1 MIASYHK
8 VNRNPFVH
16 ASNVKETAQDVW
28 WSPIDKVVASPFQND
43 NIYLTKESG
52 VGTSYDTGRAIAEQK
67 LGLNGFIEFQ
77 KPHFSNTDFSG
88 SLAVGVFAKDSK
100 SYSDSPFQVTLDWN
114 ISNQGS
120 IRVVVGGGTPDHTIP
135 NPTLN
140 TTAWT
145 PNERFRIVREGAN
158 LIFQRTSGSN
168 YFKDFYSTTIPANLG
183 EYTSFKVGAWLY
195 HDGEAGY
202 GRSRVANVKVSS
214 GRYDNWYIRHTLP
227 QSDLQYRWIDD
238 SYNDDKNQPFG
249 FTGLTHDGGGLVPFT
264 IPSASTSM
272 TQSSPTFLSE
282 SLTGA
287 FGLNV
292 DFVGLNS
299 LIYSPIT
306 ASTNTYGYPLSRPLA
321 SYAGSVLPL

>member
-1 MIASYHK
+1 M
-8 VNRNPFVH
+8 
-16 ASNVKETAQDVW
+16 
-28 WSPIDKVVASPFQND
+28 
-43 NIYLTKESG
+43 
-52 VGTSYDTGRAIAEQK
+52 
-67 LGLNGFIEFQ
+67 
-77 KPHFSNTDFSG
+77 
-88 SLAVGVFAKDSK
+88 
-100 SYSDSPFQVTLDWN
+100 
-114 ISNQGS
+114 
-120 IRVVVGGGTPDHTIP
+120 
-135 NPTLN
+135 
-140 TTAWT
+140 
-145 PNERFRIVREGAN
+145 
-158 LIFQRTSGSN
+158 
-168 YFKDFYSTTIPANLG
+168 
-183 EYTSFKVGAWLY
+183 
-195 HDGEAGY
+195 
-202 GRSRVANVKVSS
+202 SS

-321 SYAGSVLPL
+321 SYAGSVLPLSSDLLFNSYMLNINGPYQYPTWKQIRGDSSPVVRFHKRNNILSVTKKPLPITLPNGNGPGIPATYTNYRDDSFRNYTEPSITFKYKPLLQRS